1 MLQTPASCSAP
12 GSFEEIFQKHQENSL
27 SEHLRDLLKERLGK
41 DSEVYKRAEISKQI
55 FSNILNNENY
65 HPTKSTMIQLAIGLE
80 LDLAQTQKLLEKAG
94 YALTRS
100 SKADLVVE
108 YCIKQKIYSVTFINE
123 ALWDCDLP
131 LLTTGLKA

>member
-1 MLQTPASCSAP
+1 MEEPEKPVAP
-12 GSFEEIFQKHQENSL
+12 SLEEILRQQQESSL
-27 SEHLRDLLKERLGK
+27 SEHLRDLLRERTGT

-108 YCIKQKIYSVTFINE
+108 YCIRQKIYSVTFINE
-123 ALWDCDLP
+123 ALWDSGLP
-131 LLTTGLKA
+131 LLSTGLKA